1 MIVFIP
7 LSTAWIFD
15 DHILPRIIKIFC
27 CIRRYAH
34 DARQILLGRTRPS
47 GEGIHELHPT
57 ISEKPDPAVSAAMDE
72 EFKRKGYVLLYKN
85 GEAMGAI
92 VHTNP
97 SEIAKGSKPIRVVDF
112 TADPIHIPGVPSNVG
127 PDDTLLLALRAE
139 KEKLSPRGI
148 AALERMEEQ
157 AKRNSENPQT
167 PPTPEP

>member
-1 MIVFIP
+1 MPTTPDKSYLDALALRAKVFN
-7 LSTAWIFD
+7 
-15 DHILPRIIKIFC
+15 
-27 CIRRYAH
+27 
-34 DARQILLGRTRPS
+34 
-47 GEGIHELHPT
+47 ELHPT